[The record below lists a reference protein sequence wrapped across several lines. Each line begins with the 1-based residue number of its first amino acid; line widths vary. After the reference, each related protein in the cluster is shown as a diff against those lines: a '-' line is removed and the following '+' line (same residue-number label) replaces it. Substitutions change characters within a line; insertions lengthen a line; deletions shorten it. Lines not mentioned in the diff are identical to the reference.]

1 MHPWTHLRWAGYFLA
16 TKDIVAFVLSL
27 GSFPACDRTGVS
39 RGGEAG
45 TLEKSRDGKRQSGGR
60 CGERDR
66 QARACKLSPHL
77 TNRETGPGRGEMLRW
92 RS

>member
-45 TLEKSRDGKRQSGGR
+45 TLEKSRGGKRQRRWGSVWRAGQKGA
-60 CGERDR
+60 GL
-66 QARACKLSPHL
+66 QAQSSSYKQG
-77 TNRETGPGRGEMLRW
+77 NRSRPR
-92 RS
+92 